1 MKVFK
6 KKYYKKVWGSVGF
19 IVNLSQ
25 MIEYNIANILALNE
39 ILSAFDKQ
47 DSMYVFEYNELLRK
61 TDEWY
66 AELDKKELG
75 KVLREAKN
83 RPIFTEQFIDLLDK
97 IRVEGNYYVHAFFK
111 EDLKT
116 KQFQNNPKECIP
128 RLQELVGDMHAANEE
143 LVRIFQE
150 MQQEVK
156 LIY

>member
-1 MKVFK
+1 MTK
-6 KKYYKKVWGSVGF
+6 KEKYYKKVWGSVGF

-47 DSMYVFEYNELLRK
+47 DSMFVFEYNELLRK

-66 AELDKKELG
+66 SELDKKELG

-97 IRVEGNYYVHAFFK
+97 IRVERNYYVHTFFK

-116 KQFQNNPKECIP
+116 KQFQDNPKECIP

-150 MQQEVK
+150 MKQEVK